1 MVLKSELTLK
11 NSLSKISF
19 CDKECYNIN
28 HNKTKEAILNYI
40 QETYKIQVIDR
51 QYVNLN
57 PHMMRNV
64 SNNEHIVSTFTNGN
78 PYLLHLIRI
87 DDTPCCIYIDRK
99 LKNGYS
105 YPKMHCVTYK
115 FDTQLF
121 DKETI
126 FTGELVR
133 DVNRDWQFL
142 VSDILL
148 LNGGG
153 TKNKN
158 ILARFQNINTILENH
173 YTPDR
178 DNDICPIY
186 SKRLFQ
192 YHEIP
197 NLFNDYL
204 PKLSYVCKGLVFYTL
219 NNQFSNYAWI
229 LPREDQ
235 LQVKRK
241 DEMDKNFY
249 ASNPDYKPIGFI
261 CQDFN
266 SKINDFQ
273 SRFINSSS
281 SSENGIINA
290 SDTNINSGTN
300 NINTDLGTNTN
311 GNNNIKGN
319 VNNIFIPKEK
329 TITVSN
335 NEAVLKILKTD
346 IPDIY
351 NLYSSTE
358 ENTKNNKGDN
368 NKIGIAFIP
377 NLMTSQMLY
386 QYFKQ
391 NPTNMD
397 SKVICKFHPYFQR
410 WTPTKITQNLK
421 IKEYSPTQLKNIIA
435 KMSV

>member
-57 PHMMRNV
+57 PHMMRNI

-78 PYLLHLIRI
+78 PYLLYLIRI

-105 YPKMHCVTYK
+105 YPKMHCVPYK
-115 FDTQLF
+115 FDSQLF

-142 VSDILL
+142 ISDLLL
-148 LNGGG
+148 LNGES
-153 TKNKN
+153 TKTKN
-158 ILARFQNINTILENH
+158 ILARFQNINTLLENH

-192 YHEIP
+192 YHDIP
-197 NLFNDYL
+197 YLFNDYL

-241 DEMDKNFY
+241 DEMDEDFY

-266 SKINDFQ
+266 NKVNDFQ
-273 SRFINSSS
+273 SRFTKSSF
-281 SSENGIINA
+281 SSEGDIK
-290 SDTNINSGTN
+290 
-300 NINTDLGTNTN
+300 
-311 GNNNIKGN
+311 NNNNTVSKTSKIEEN
-319 VNNIFIPKEK
+319 
-329 TITVSN
+329 TITISN
-335 NEAVLKILKTD
+335 DEVILKILKTD

-351 NLYSSTE
+351 NLYSSKE
-358 ENTKNNKGDN
+358 ENTKNDESGN
-368 NKIGIAFIP
+368 NKVGIAFIP
-377 NLMTSQMLY
+377 NLSTSQMLY
-386 QYFKQ
+386 QYFKD

-410 WTPTKITQNLK
+410 WIPIKITNNK
-421 IKEYSPTQLKNIIA
+421 NSKEYTSSQIKKIIA
-435 KMSV
+435 KIPV

>member
-1 MVLKSELTLK
+1 MSKSDLTLK

-40 QETYKIQVIDR
+40 QETHKIQVIDR

-57 PHMMRNV
+57 PHMMRNI

-105 YPKMHCVTYK
+105 YPKMHCVPYK
-115 FDTQLF
+115 FDSQLF

-142 VSDILL
+142 ISDLL
-148 LNGGG
+148 ILNGKS
-153 TKNKN
+153 TKSKN
-158 ILARFQNINTILENH
+158 ILARFQNINTLLENH
-173 YTPDR
+173 FTPDR

-197 NLFNDYL
+197 TLFNDFL

-219 NNQFSNYAWI
+219 NNQFSNYAWT

-235 LQVKRK
+235 FQVKKK
-241 DEMDKNFY
+241 DEMDIQFY
-249 ASNPDYKPIGFI
+249 QLNPNYKPIGFI

-266 SKINDFQ
+266 NPVNNFQ
-273 SRFINSSS
+273 SRFT
-281 SSENGIINA
+281 ENTEVST
-290 SDTNINSGTN
+290 SDTSKNKSIYNSH
-300 NINTDLGTNTN
+300 NTTTIG
-311 GNNNIKGN
+311 
-319 VNNIFIPKEK
+319 KEE
-329 TITVSN
+329 V
-335 NEAVLKILKTD
+335 VLKILKTD

-351 NLYSSTE
+351 NLYASNNDDNSSV
-358 ENTKNNKGDN
+358 NCKKNNKN
-368 NKIGIAFIP
+368 ITELESKIGIAFIP
-377 NLMTSQMLY
+377 NLKTSQMLY
-386 QYFKQ
+386 QYFKS
-391 NPTNMD
+391 NPTDMN
-397 SKVICKFHPYFQR
+397 SKVICKYHPYFQR
-410 WTPTKITQNLK
+410 WIPTKITSYNK
-421 IKEYSPTQLKNIIA
+421 IYTNKDLNEVIQMY
-435 KMSV
+435 

>member
-1 MVLKSELTLK
+1 MVLKTELTLK

-28 HNKTKEAILNYI
+28 HNRTKEAILNYI
-40 QETYKIQVIDR
+40 QETHKIQVIDR

-57 PHMMRNV
+57 PHMMRNI
-64 SNNEHIVSTFTNGN
+64 SNNEHIVSTYTNGN
-78 PYLLHLIRI
+78 PYILHLIRI

-105 YPKMHCVTYK
+105 YPKMHCVPYK
-115 FDTQLF
+115 FDSKLF

-142 VSDILL
+142 ISDLLL
-148 LNGGG
+148 LNGES
-153 TKNKN
+153 TKSKN
-158 ILARFQNINTILENH
+158 ILARFQNINTLLENH
-173 YTPDR
+173 FTPDR

-197 NLFNDYL
+197 YLFSDFL

-235 LQVKRK
+235 LQVKKK
-241 DEMDKNFY
+241 DEMDIDFY
-249 ASNPDYKPIGFI
+249 NANQDYKPIGFI

-266 SKINDFQ
+266 KKVNDFQ
-273 SRFINSSS
+273 SRFTTST
-281 SSENGIINA
+281 SSE
-290 SDTNINSGTN
+290 SDIVEENKNIQ
-300 NINTDLGTNTN
+300 
-311 GNNNIKGN
+311 
-319 VNNIFIPKEK
+319 
-329 TITVSN
+329 VSN
-335 NEAVLKILKTD
+335 IEKPLTISKEEVILKILKTD

-351 NLYSSTE
+351 NLYVSG
-358 ENTKNNKGDN
+358 NNNDKL
-368 NKIGIAFIP
+368 GIAFIP
-377 NLMTSQMLY
+377 NLSTSQMLY
-386 QYFKQ
+386 QYFKE
-391 NPTNMD
+391 NPTNMNI
-397 SKVICKFHPYFQR
+397 KAVCKYHPYFQR
-410 WTPTKITQNLK
+410 WIPIKLTNNEKVQSYTK
-421 IKEYSPTQLKNIIA
+421 SQLSNVISC
-435 KMSV
+435 MN

>member
-1 MVLKSELTLK
+1 MVLKTELTLK

-28 HNKTKEAILNYI
+28 HNRTKEAILNYI
-40 QETYKIQVIDR
+40 QEKHKIQVIDR

-64 SNNEHIVSTFTNGN
+64 SNNEHIVSTYTNGN

-105 YPKMHCVTYK
+105 YPKMHCVPYK
-115 FDTQLF
+115 FDSQLF

-142 VSDILL
+142 ISDLLL
-148 LNGGG
+148 LNGES
-153 TKNKN
+153 TKSKN
-158 ILARFQNINTILENH
+158 ILARFQNINTLLENH
-173 YTPDR
+173 FTPDR

-197 NLFNDYL
+197 YLFSDFL

-235 LQVKRK
+235 LQVKKK
-241 DEMDKNFY
+241 DEMDIDFY
-249 ASNPDYKPIGFI
+249 NANPDYKPLGFI

-266 SKINDFQ
+266 KKVNDFQ
-273 SRFINSSS
+273 SRFTNST
-281 SSENGIINA
+281 SSE
-290 SDTNINSGTN
+290 SDMVVEKSISQVG
-300 NINTDLGTNTN
+300 NTEKPLS
-311 GNNNIKGN
+311 IS
-319 VNNIFIPKEK
+319 KEE
-329 TITVSN
+329 V
-335 NEAVLKILKTD
+335 VLKILKTD

-351 NLYSSTE
+351 NLYVS
-358 ENTKNNKGDN
+358 GDN
-368 NKIGIAFIP
+368 DDKLGIAFVP
-377 NLMTSQMLY
+377 NLSTSQMLY
-386 QYFKQ
+386 QYFKE
-391 NPTNMD
+391 NPTNMNI
-397 SKVICKFHPYFQR
+397 KAVCKYHHYFQR
-410 WTPTKITQNLK
+410 WIPVKLTNNDKVKGFTKK
-421 IKEYSPTQLKNIIA
+421 QLS
-435 KMSV
+435 SVISTKS

>member
-1 MVLKSELTLK
+1 MVLKTELTLK

-28 HNKTKEAILNYI
+28 HNRTKEAILNYI
-40 QETYKIQVIDR
+40 QETHKIQVIDR

-57 PHMMRNV
+57 PHMMRNI
-64 SNNEHIVSTFTNGN
+64 SNNEHIVSTYTNGN

-105 YPKMHCVTYK
+105 YPKMHCVPYK
-115 FDTQLF
+115 FDSQLF

-142 VSDILL
+142 ISDLLL
-148 LNGGG
+148 LNGES
-153 TKNKN
+153 TKSKN
-158 ILARFQNINTILENH
+158 ILARFQNINTLLENH
-173 YTPDR
+173 FTPDR

-197 NLFNDYL
+197 YLFSDFL

-235 LQVKRK
+235 LQVKKK
-241 DEMDKNFY
+241 DEMDIDFY
-249 ASNPDYKPIGFI
+249 NANPDYKPLGFI

-266 SKINDFQ
+266 KKVNDFQ
-273 SRFINSSS
+273 SRFTNST
-281 SSENGIINA
+281 SSE
-290 SDTNINSGTN
+290 SESG
-300 NINTDLGTNTN
+300 
-311 GNNNIKGN
+311 
-319 VNNIFIPKEK
+319 E
-329 TITVSN
+329 VSN
-335 NEAVLKILKTD
+335 NNQLDNMEKPLTISKEEVVLKILKTD

-351 NLYSSTE
+351 NLYVS
-358 ENTKNNKGDN
+358 GDN
-368 NKIGIAFIP
+368 DDKLGIAFVP
-377 NLMTSQMLY
+377 NLSTSQMLY
-386 QYFKQ
+386 QYFKE
-391 NPTNMD
+391 NPTNMNI
-397 SKVICKFHPYFQR
+397 KAVCKYHPYFQR
-410 WTPTKITQNLK
+410 WIPVKLTNNDKVKGFTK
-421 IKEYSPTQLKNIIA
+421 SQLSRVI
-435 KMSV
+435 SVVS

>member
-1 MVLKSELTLK
+1 MALKTELTLK

-28 HNKTKEAILNYI
+28 HNRTKEAILNYI
-40 QETYKIQVIDR
+40 QETHKIQVIDR

-57 PHMMRNV
+57 PHMMRNI
-64 SNNEHIVSTFTNGN
+64 SNNEHIVSTYTNGN

-105 YPKMHCVTYK
+105 YPKMHCVPYK
-115 FDTQLF
+115 FDSQLF

-142 VSDILL
+142 ISDLLL
-148 LNGGG
+148 LNGES
-153 TKNKN
+153 TKSKN
-158 ILARFQNINTILENH
+158 ILARFQNINTLLENH
-173 YTPDR
+173 FTPDR

-197 NLFNDYL
+197 YLFSDFL

-235 LQVKRK
+235 LQVKKK
-241 DEMDKNFY
+241 DEMDIDFY
-249 ASNPDYKPIGFI
+249 NVNPDYKPLGFI

-266 SKINDFQ
+266 KKVNDFQ
-273 SRFINSSS
+273 SRFTNST
-281 SSENGIINA
+281 SSE
-290 SDTNINSGTN
+290 SESGEV
-300 NINTDLGTNTN
+300 G
-311 GNNNIKGN
+311 
-319 VNNIFIPKEK
+319 
-329 TITVSN
+329 SN
-335 NEAVLKILKTD
+335 NQLDNMEKPLTISKEEVVLKILKTD

-351 NLYSSTE
+351 NLYVS
-358 ENTKNNKGDN
+358 GDN
-368 NKIGIAFIP
+368 DDKLGIAFVP
-377 NLMTSQMLY
+377 NLSTSQMLY
-386 QYFKQ
+386 QYFKE
-391 NPTNMD
+391 NPTNMNI
-397 SKVICKFHPYFQR
+397 KAVCKYHPYFQR
-410 WTPTKITQNLK
+410 WIPVKLTNNDKVIGFTK
-421 IKEYSPTQLKNIIA
+421 SQLNRVI
-435 KMSV
+435 SVVS

>member
-1 MVLKSELTLK
+1 MVLKTDLTLK

-28 HNKTKEAILNYI
+28 HNRTKEAILNYI
-40 QETYKIQVIDR
+40 QETHKIQVIDR

-64 SNNEHIVSTFTNGN
+64 SNNEHIVSTYTNGN

-105 YPKMHCVTYK
+105 YPKMHCVHYK
-115 FDTQLF
+115 FDSQLF
-121 DKETI
+121 DNETI

-142 VSDILL
+142 ISDLLL
-148 LNGGG
+148 LNGVN
-153 TKNKN
+153 TKSKN
-158 ILARFQNINTILENH
+158 ILARFQNINTLLENH
-173 YTPDR
+173 YNPDR

-197 NLFNDYL
+197 YLFNDYL

-235 LQVKRK
+235 LLVKKK
-241 DEMDKNFY
+241 DEMDIDFY
-249 ASNPDYKPIGFI
+249 NANQDYKPLGFI

-266 SKINDFQ
+266 KKVNDFQ
-273 SRFINSSS
+273 SRFTNST
-281 SSENGIINA
+281 SSETDNKD
-290 SDTNINSGTN
+290 DTPTKLV
-300 NINTDLGTNTN
+300 NTQQPLT
-311 GNNNIKGN
+311 IS
-319 VNNIFIPKEK
+319 KEEV
-329 TITVSN
+329 I
-335 NEAVLKILKTD
+335 LKILKTD

-351 NLYSSTE
+351 NLYVSG
-358 ENTKNNKGDN
+358 NNDDKL
-368 NKIGIAFIP
+368 GIAFVP
-377 NLMTSQMLY
+377 DLSTSQMLY
-386 QYFKQ
+386 QYFKE
-391 NPTNMD
+391 NPTDMNI
-397 SKVICKFHPYFQR
+397 KAVCKYHPYFQR
-410 WTPTKITQNLK
+410 WIPVKLTNNDKVQGFTKN
-421 IKEYSPTQLKNIIA
+421 QLSSVISNI
-435 KMSV
+435 S

>member
-1 MVLKSELTLK
+1 MVLKTELTLK

-28 HNKTKEAILNYI
+28 HNRTKEAILNYI
-40 QETYKIQVIDR
+40 QEKHKIQVIDR

-64 SNNEHIVSTFTNGN
+64 SNNEHIVSTYTNGN

-105 YPKMHCVTYK
+105 YPKMHCVPYK
-115 FDTQLF
+115 FDSQLF

-142 VSDILL
+142 ISDLLL
-148 LNGGG
+148 LNGES
-153 TKNKN
+153 TKSKN
-158 ILARFQNINTILENH
+158 ILARFQNINTLLENH
-173 YTPDR
+173 FTPDR

-197 NLFNDYL
+197 YLFSDFL

-235 LQVKRK
+235 LQVKKK
-241 DEMDKNFY
+241 DEMDIDFY
-249 ASNPDYKPIGFI
+249 NANPDYKPLGFI

-266 SKINDFQ
+266 KKVNDFQ
-273 SRFINSSS
+273 SRFTNST
-281 SSENGIINA
+281 SSE
-290 SDTNINSGTN
+290 SDMVVEKSISQVG
-300 NINTDLGTNTN
+300 NTEKPLS
-311 GNNNIKGN
+311 IS
-319 VNNIFIPKEK
+319 KEE
-329 TITVSN
+329 V
-335 NEAVLKILKTD
+335 VLKILKTD

-351 NLYSSTE
+351 NLYVS
-358 ENTKNNKGDN
+358 GDN
-368 NKIGIAFIP
+368 DDKLGIAFVP
-377 NLMTSQMLY
+377 NLSTSQMLY
-386 QYFKQ
+386 QYFKE
-391 NPTNMD
+391 NPTNMNI
-397 SKVICKFHPYFQR
+397 KAVCKYHHYFQR
-410 WTPTKITQNLK
+410 WIPVKLTNNDKVKGFTKK
-421 IKEYSPTQLKNIIA
+421 QLSSVIST
-435 KMSV
+435 MS